1 MKNLS
6 KLLTWPIAAV
16 LIAGGVCFTL
26 IAIYAEGETR
36 DALFGANGLVMS
48 IVMALIRMSSAD
60 SGPPS
65 LPPPAALLV
74 LAFACSTLPACGASD
89 AMRAAYAEEVA
100 RCGQKGG
107 ARGRGGGRDWGRGR
121 CVVASDVHGLMV
133 VVKGQ
138 VQGGVKLMFGQMRC
152 LHVNV

>member
-100 RCGQKGG
+100 RCTLNERAIV
-107 ARGRGGGRDWGRGR
+107 AREGTTEDEDAQALELERARCDAELRRIEEGR
-121 CVVASDVHGLMV
+121 A
-133 VVKGQ
+133 Q
-138 VQGGVKLMFGQMRC
+138 
-152 LHVNV
+152 

>member
-6 KLLTWPIAAV
+6 KLMTWPIAAV

-26 IAIYAEGETR
+26 IAIYADGATR

-48 IVMALIRMSSAD
+48 VFMALIRLTHSD

-65 LPPPAALLV
+65 MPPPAALLALV
-74 LAFACSTLPACGASD
+74 FAAGVSLPACGASD

-100 RCGQKGG
+100 RCTLNERAIVAREGTTEEEDMQALELERARCDAELRRIEEGG
-107 ARGRGGGRDWGRGR
+107 A
-121 CVVASDVHGLMV
+121 
-133 VVKGQ
+133 Q
-138 VQGGVKLMFGQMRC
+138 
-152 LHVNV
+152 